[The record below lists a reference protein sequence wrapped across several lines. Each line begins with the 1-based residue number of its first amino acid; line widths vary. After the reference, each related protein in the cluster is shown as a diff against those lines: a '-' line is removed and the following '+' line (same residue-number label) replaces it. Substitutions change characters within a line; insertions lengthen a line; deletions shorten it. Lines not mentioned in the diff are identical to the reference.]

1 MYRPISQYVAVM
13 IVLTERGALVPLQAG
28 QRFGPRLHRTSA
40 VPSNVPFR
48 TFNPSSL
55 LKPSATLQQSR
66 GEKLGL
72 RGSTSLDGPKNR
84 LLTTILVPGF
94 HTFVRQSMISD
105 YPSAAP
111 FCPDSL
117 ADRLRCHE
125 YFQQPRNLRRSR
137 PRRLRALLDQLIADS
152 RLYKTGQ
159 SYKDLLEFVTRLRN
173 VAPFNALLL
182 QLQKPGLTYAASAHD
197 WQTRFGRR
205 PKEARRPMLILWP
218 FGPVATVFD
227 VHDMEGRP
235 LPEDVA
241 SFFTTGSITESQM
254 SSIKSR
260 LATKHIGWCMV
271 DTGDAKAGKI
281 KVTKRGDSDTP
292 TEYEIRINRNHD
304 TATQFA
310 TLAHELGHLFLGHLG
325 MDTRLKVPRRR
336 PLDHAGVESRQSQSP
351 TSSAV
356 AMA

>member
-1 MYRPISQYVAVM
+1 MNTSNSQ
-13 IVLTERGALVPLQAG
+13 E
-28 QRFGPRLHRTSA
+28 TSDD
-40 VPSNVPFR
+40 PDR
-48 TFNPSSL
+48 
-55 LKPSATLQQSR
+55 
-66 GEKLGL
+66 E
-72 RGSTSLDGPKNR
+72 GS
-84 LLTTILVPGF
+84 
-94 HTFVRQSMISD
+94 
-105 YPSAAP
+105 
-111 FCPDSL
+111 
-117 ADRLRCHE
+117 
-125 YFQQPRNLRRSR
+125 
-137 PRRLRALLDQLIADS
+137 RALLDQLIADS

-205 PKEARRPMLILWP
+205 PKEDARPMLILWP

-336 PLDHAGVESRQSQSP
+336 PLDHAGVELEAESVAYLVCRRNGVTPKSQTYLSSFVSQSTDAGQLDIYQIMRAAGQVETTLGLTAHTKFEKP
-351 TSSAV
+351 PKSSRE
-356 AMA
+356 